1 MMRVFIALSSLL
13 VLLMLPFGDAKAQT
27 FRATSHEVKKV
38 RTVSPNDLP
47 PSFSPK
53 LQNLEAPLPDG
64 NSVRSYVMRQKIETR
79 KKFPPQTAKSSKSM
93 NADPAPLPELLNG
106 FGMTRTF
113 NNGTTV
119 NVMGGIPNDN
129 TLAVSDSGIILAG
142 INSLVYGWNL
152 KDSTKVFNN
161 WTITLSSIG
170 GGGLNNDYYDPKVI
184 YDEKADRF
192 ILVFLRNF
200 DPQTNGYMVC
210 FSTTNN
216 PADPWN
222 VYFLDGNPLDNNRWT
237 DFPAI
242 SITEDE
248 LFITGNLIIPD
259 VTWQEGFDGSVIWQ
273 VKKAEGY
280 AGADSL
286 PNRFYSDIR
295 YGGRFIRNL
304 HPVQGAFGVAS
315 EQYFLSNRNFDI
327 TNDTVFVLK
336 VNSKLDE
343 PQSLDIKAVRTNLPY
358 GMPPNARQTD
368 TDPNDPT
375 GGLQTNDARVLGAVY
390 YDEKIQYVANCVQ
403 PETGFSCIYHGFV
416 QDPGGMTSITG
427 KYIWDPVLDFGYP
440 NIALIGN
447 EYCEPEAL
455 IGFNYS
461 APDSFPGVASVYFSN
476 DSSYSDLKIIRRGEN
491 YVDRMTGTYERW
503 GDYFGMQRYHVKKNE
518 AVLLGYY
525 GIPPK
530 ANGSFIAHMRS
541 PDTTQLLVKAVAV
554 SGGSSCDG
562 KLNAEVSGGKPPY
575 SYTWNGVSGA
585 STFDQACD
593 GDQVTLEVQDARG
606 CRVLDTLIFTAK
618 GTVGAVYPNP
628 TFDQFRIQFN
638 VPNKGNVKARL
649 FDLSGKLVAELID
662 KPANPG
668 VNELSF
674 SLAPLADGI
683 YVLQIE
689 TEGEQPSEFR
699 VVKQSMK

>member
-13 VLLMLPFGDAKAQT
+13 ILLMLPFGNAKAQT

-64 NSVRSYVMRQKIETR
+64 NSVRSYMMRQKIETR
-79 KKFPPQTAKSSKSM
+79 RQFPPQAGKSTKSM
-93 NADPAPLPELLNG
+93 NADPAPLPVVLNS
-106 FGMTRTF
+106 FGMKRAF
-113 NNGTTV
+113 ANGTVV
-119 NVMGGIPNDN
+119 NVLGGIPNDN
-129 TLAVSDSGIILAG
+129 SLAISDSGIILAG
-142 INSLVYGWNL
+142 INSLLYAWNL
-152 KDSTKVFNN
+152 EDSSKVFDN
-161 WTITLSSIG
+161 WYVSLASIG
-170 GGGLNNDYYDPKVI
+170 GGGVNNDYYDPKVI
-184 YDEKADRF
+184 YDPKADRF

-200 DPQTNGYMVC
+200 DPETNGYMVC
-210 FSTTNN
+210 FSSSSN
-216 PADPWN
+216 PTDPWN

-242 SITEDE
+242 SITDDE

-304 HPVQGAFGVAS
+304 HPVQGAFGAAS
-315 EQYFLSNRNFDI
+315 EQYLLSNRNFDI
-327 TNDTVFVLK
+327 SNDTVFVLK

-403 PETGFSCIYHGFV
+403 PETGLSCIYHGFV
-416 QDPGGMTSITG
+416 QDPGGMTNITG
-427 KYIWDPVLDFGYP
+427 TYIWDPVLDFGYP
-440 NIALIGN
+440 NIALVGN

-455 IGFNYS
+455 IGMNYS

-476 DSSYSDLKIIRRGEN
+476 DSAYSDLKIIKQGEN
-491 YVDRMTGTYERW
+491 FVNRMSGTYERW
-503 GDYFGMQRYHVKKNE
+503 GDYFGMQRYYKNKNE

-525 GIPPK
+525 GMPPN
-530 ANGSFIAHMRS
+530 ANGSWMARLKS
-541 PDTTQLLVKAVAV
+541 PDSTQLLVKAIAV
-554 SGGSSCDG
+554 SGGSACNG
-562 KLNAEVSGGKPPY
+562 KVNAEVSGGKPPY
-575 SYTWNGVSGA
+575 TYTWNGVSGA

-593 GDQVTLEVQDARG
+593 GDQVALEVEDARG
-606 CRVLDTLIFTAK
+606 CKLSDTLNFQAS
-618 GTVGAVYPNP
+618 GAVGAVYPNP

-638 VPNKGNVKARL
+638 VTSKGNVKARL
-649 FDLSGKLVAELID
+649 FDLSGKLVAEILE
-662 KPANPG
+662 KSANPG
-668 VNELSF
+668 LNELSF

-683 YVLQIE
+683 YVLQVE
-689 TEGEQPSEFR
+689 TEGEEPAEFR